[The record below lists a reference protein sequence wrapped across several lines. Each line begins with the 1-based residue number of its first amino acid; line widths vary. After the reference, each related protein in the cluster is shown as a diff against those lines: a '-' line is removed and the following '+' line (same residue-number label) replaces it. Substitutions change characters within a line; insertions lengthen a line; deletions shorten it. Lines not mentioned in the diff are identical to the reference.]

1 MGAPK
6 TKSFVNLKNARPGHT
21 YEGVIKAIQ
30 EHKVCP
36 FCPKHLATYHKN
48 PIEIN
53 KKYWLATRNMYPY
66 RATKHHLLLIHK
78 KHIEH
83 ISEISKAAWAELHQV
98 LKSLSKSKKI
108 TGGTALIR
116 FGDTHFTGASVTHLH
131 AHVVQSDPAHPEYE
145 QVKSMPG
152 VIAKVG

>member
-1 MGAPK
+1 MTSPAK
-6 TKSFVNLKNARPGHT
+6 KFVNVRNARPGHT

-53 KKYWLATRNMYPY
+53 KKHWLATRNMYPY
-66 RATKHHLLLIHK
+66 TAARHHFLLIHK
-78 KHIEH
+78 KHIENVT
-83 ISEISKAAWAELHQV
+83 EITKAAWTELQE
-98 LKSLSKSKKI
+98 LMRLLTKKNKI
-108 TGGTALIR
+108 TGGTVMLR

-131 AHVVQSDPAHPEYE
+131 AHVIQSDPTHPEYE
-145 QVKSMPG
+145 KMKSMPG